1 MRGQAT
7 RVSAPDGREWS
18 ILVRAWRWPRWRPV
32 RYEPLAD
39 PDDDTL
45 GWSAGLVLVPL
56 AALVARGVVPAVRLA
71 LALPATAGRSLVGWR
86 WVEARADDAEE
97 LAWRTPRRHASAVLD
112 QVARQLA
119 LGHEP
124 APYNTIR
131 E

>member
-1 MRGQAT
+1 MGREPT
-7 RVSAPDGREWS
+7 RVSSPDGREWAVA
-18 ILVRAWRWPRWRPV
+18 VRAWRRPRWRPA

-56 AALVARGVVPAVRLA
+56 AAVVASGVVPAVRLA
-71 LALPATAGRSLVGWR
+71 VGLPATAARALAGWR
-86 WVEARADDAEE
+86 WVEARSGEDE
-97 LAWRTPRRHASAVLD
+97 LVWRTPRRHAAAVLD

-119 LGHEP
+119 FGQEP